1 MKEITKITPK
11 GDITWWVKW
20 IASIILLI
28 GLTLTSNNIYPLNLF
43 FMIVGTAAWAWVGFI
58 WHDRSL
64 LLLNG
69 ASCIIALSGIVNH
82 IIGR

>member
-1 MKEITKITPK
+1 MNIVNKITPK

-20 IASIILLI
+20 IASIVLLV
-28 GLTLTSNNIYPLNLF
+28 GLTFTSTNIYPLNLF
-43 FMIVGTAAWAWVGFI
+43 FMIVGTTAWAWVGYM

-69 ASCIIALSGIVNH
+69 VSAVIALSGLIKH
-82 IIGR
+82 LIGG